1 MAKSMLIV
9 DDQRMVSDALRMIL
23 TFDGYEVQSAENG
36 REALAIFEVGKFDL
50 VFTDFEMPEMNGHE
64 LASIIK
70 SRDPLQPI
78 IMVTAYADMVAD
90 MTPVPQVD
98 LDPEGFAT
106 GAQVPILTQN
116 SPSVGA
122 LKNRAYIRLRD
133 EEPSLN
139 LLNIQ

>member
-1 MAKSMLIV
+1 MKPSKKSMLIV

-36 REALAIFEVGKFDL
+36 REALTIFEIGKFDL

-70 SRDPLQPI
+70 ARDPRQPI
-78 IMVTAYADMVAD
+78 IMVTAYADMVSD

-98 LDPEGFAT
+98 LVIGKPWSMDELRAAISKVLPTDA
-106 GAQVPILTQN
+106 
-116 SPSVGA
+116 PSAG
-122 LKNRAYIRLRD
+122 LDTK
-133 EEPSLN
+133 
-139 LLNIQ
+139 